1 MHLFYCPDLAPA
13 LIELPEEEAH
23 HAVNVLRLSVGNAI
37 GLLDGKGTFAEAEVA
52 EATRKKCI
60 ARILRKETEAAE
72 RRAKIHLAVAPT
84 KQMERFEWFLEKAT
98 EIGVDRITPVL
109 THRTERDKLRRD
121 RMEKVLVGAMK
132 QSQRKWLPQL
142 DELTKLKE
150 MLSPQGPLSI
160 RDRAWRDPA
169 ATAATAD
176 SPQKFFGWCEGEHVD
191 LTSAYDTKKDA
202 LMLIGPEG
210 DFTPEEAE
218 ILLSNGFQAVSLG
231 KARLRTETAA
241 IAACTWMSFAQQ

>member
-1 MHLFYCPDLAPA
+1 MHLFHCPDLAPA

-23 HAVNVLRLSVGNAI
+23 HAVNVLRLSVGNTI
-37 GLLDGKGTFAEAEVA
+37 GLLDGKGTFAEAEVV
-52 EATRKKCI
+52 EATRKKCS
-60 ARILRKETEAAE
+60 ARILRKETEVPE
-72 RRAKIHLAVAPT
+72 RRARIQLAVAPT
-84 KQMERFEWFLEKAT
+84 KQMDRFEWFLEKAT
-98 EIGVDRITPVL
+98 EIGVDRIIPVI
-109 THRTERDKLRRD
+109 THRTERDKLRHD

-150 MLSPQGPLSI
+150 LLSPQGPLSVA
-160 RDRAWRDPA
+160 DPSWRDPA
-169 ATAATAD
+169 ATAVG
-176 SPQKFFGWCEGEHVD
+176 PQKLFGWCEGDHVD
-191 LTSAYDTKKDA
+191 LTSAYDPTRDA

-218 ILLSNGFQAVSLG
+218 WLIANCFQAVSLG

-241 IAACTWMSFAQQ
+241 IAACTWMNFAQR

>member
-1 MHLFYCPDLAPA
+1 MHLFYCPDLTPT
-13 LIELPEEEAH
+13 LVELPEEETH
-23 HAVNVLRLSVGNAI
+23 HAVNVLRLSAGSTI
-37 GLLDGKGTFAEAEVA
+37 GLLDGKGTFAEAEVM
-52 EATRKKCI
+52 ETSKKKCVV
-60 ARILRKETEAAE
+60 RILRKETEAPE
-72 RRAKIHLAVAPT
+72 RRARIHLAVAPT
-84 KQMERFEWFLEKAT
+84 KQMDRFEWFLEKAT

-109 THRTERDKLRRD
+109 THRTERDKLRHD

-150 MLSPQGPLSI
+150 LASPSPQPLSRGEGSPI
-160 RDRAWRDPA
+160 
-169 ATAATAD
+169 
-176 SPQKFFGWCEGEHVD
+176 PQKFFGWCEGEHVD
-191 LTSAYDTKKDA
+191 VTSAYDPKKDA

-218 ILLSNGFQAVSLG
+218 LLLSNGFQAVSLG

-241 IAACTWMSFAQQ
+241 IAACTWMNFAQR